1 MKKILYPFI
10 LFATLSL
17 NTVAQYFPNGR
28 IILACYKTSHSSS
41 DRKRH
46 LPSENKAKR
55 HNSADSFSYV
65 VQDTLVLHKNR
76 HDIDTLFLKPPKG
89 YFRGKY
95 MYTNDTV
102 VSLNDRY
109 SSYIQRVVKVNNNT
123 HQKLRFISDDYN
135 PKADHS
141 SHMSHYSSR

>member
-17 NTVAQYFPNGR
+17 NAVAQYFSNGR
-28 IILACYKTSHSSS
+28 IILAYYKTSHSSS
-41 DRKRH
+41 DRERH
-46 LPSENKAKR
+46 LSSENEAKR
-55 HNSADSFSYV
+55 HNSADSLSYV
-65 VQDTLVLHKNR
+65 AQDTLVLYKNR
-76 HDIDTLFLKPPKG
+76 HAIDTLFLKPPKG

-95 MYTNDTV
+95 IYTNGTV

-123 HQKLRFISDDYN
+123 HQKLRFVSDDYN
-135 PKADHS
+135 RKADHS